1 MGDKPQCPT
10 WVGCKWCQPAA
21 LQAKKITVLALLS
34 WEVKCTYISALFP
47 SKQEKSVHHPRGA
60 GGVLSP
66 ATDLSCSEMCS
77 AHFCIALSAIGKPSL
92 LLGFP
97 QAGDAKKIQK
107 WGGGGIKKNKQKAYG
122 NRGGKP
128 TTAAVVIQEEKAQAC
143 GCKARRTQQPCD
155 GTLSSCCCIAPA
167 SITPA
172 TEPTPIAPCNTKKGE
187 KKKRFLITER
197 CWGVLPRHATALPP
211 SAAASELEKAQARL
225 TPTSHPSRGTTRCF
239 PPRPKPPPA
248 GASKQI
254 DQKEPTVSTQSA

>member
-1 MGDKPQCPT
+1 MHIYFSLVPQQTRKISASPQ
-10 WVGCKWCQPAA
+10 GCWGGPF
-21 LQAKKITVLALLS
+21 TSYGSVLLRDVLSALLHRPFS
-34 WEVKCTYISALFP
+34 HRKTLAAAWFP
-47 SKQEKSVHHPRGA
+47 TGWGCQENP
-60 GGVLSP
+60 
-66 ATDLSCSEMCS
+66 EM
-77 AHFCIALSAIGKPSL
+77 G
-92 LLGFP
+92 
-97 QAGDAKKIQK
+97 
-107 WGGGGIKKNKQKAYG
+107 GGGGIKKNKQKAYG

>member
-107 WGGGGIKKNKQKAYG
+107 WGGGGGDKKKQTKSLWKQ
-122 NRGGKP
+122 GGK
-128 TTAAVVIQEEKAQAC
+128 THN
-143 GCKARRTQQPCD
+143 
-155 GTLSSCCCIAPA
+155 CCCCDPGGE
-167 SITPA
+167 SPGLRLQSKED
-172 TEPTPIAPCNTKKGE
+172 TEAL
-187 KKKRFLITER
+187 RWYTEQLLLH
-197 CWGVLPRHATALPP
+197 C
-211 SAAASELEKAQARL
+211 
-225 TPTSHPSRGTTRCF
+225 TSLHHTG
-239 PPRPKPPPA
+239 
-248 GASKQI
+248 
-254 DQKEPTVSTQSA
+254 D